1 MRNLRT
7 SRLGN
12 SSTDIHEEF
21 LQKDTT
27 RSKEEEKSSSKFK
40 CENLSTTNRLK
51 RKFLSKE
58 YTCTTREYNEKK
70 LFKKV
75 SKRNNQQTSKQT
87 KSKRSPG
94 ISSKANHHHCQ
105 EFLWQE
111 MIRRA

>member
-40 CENLSTTNRLK
+40 CENLSTTNRLT

-75 SKRNNQQTSKQT
+75 SQRNNQQTSKLRNKQNRNVRLESAARRT
-87 KSKRSPG
+87 ITIAKN
-94 ISSKANHHHCQ
+94 SSGKK
-105 EFLWQE
+105 
-111 MIRRA
+111 